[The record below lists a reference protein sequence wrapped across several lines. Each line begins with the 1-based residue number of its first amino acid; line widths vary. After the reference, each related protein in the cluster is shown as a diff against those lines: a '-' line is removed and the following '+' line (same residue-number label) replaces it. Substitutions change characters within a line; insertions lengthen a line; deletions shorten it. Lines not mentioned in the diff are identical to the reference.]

1 MWPFKRSKKSPSL
14 PKAHAGKT
22 QHEFSQW
29 VPTPVLPDGWT
40 PRYYP
45 TTPGIE
51 AFTPYLPPA
60 LSWPDMD
67 ASACGHRAA
76 ESLMGLFSRSDPTC
90 DVHLWCGPGQ
100 RLMVAECY
108 QAHHPDNSLLYIG
121 VYLWPV
127 TDLVEDDQVVY
138 GPMAT
143 GQYEPGWQVST
154 PPKPLSKAL
163 IWPLV
168 GGDVLVWRGMV
179 QDGSD
184 GGSHWGQGIIDP
196 DTADKIKC
204 ASREV
209 SIFLPAPPQYQ
220 DCPPAFLAVRK
231 GSEWMLSRCWQ
242 LGSHASGEAAWQ
254 ASPAM
259 FRLDAMYQTHCNDM
273 GQDVLRI

>member
-1 MWPFKRSKKSPSL
+1 
-14 PKAHAGKT
+14 
-22 QHEFSQW
+22 
-29 VPTPVLPDGWT
+29 
-40 PRYYP
+40 
-45 TTPGIE
+45 
-51 AFTPYLPPA
+51 
-60 LSWPDMD
+60 
-67 ASACGHRAA
+67 
-76 ESLMGLFSRSDPTC
+76 MGLFSRSDPTC

-154 PPKPLSKAL
+154 PPKPSSKAL

-179 QDGSD
+179 QEGSD

-220 DCPPAFLAVRK
+220 DCPPRSLPCARVVNGCSAGAGNLAVTPLVKPRGK
-231 GSEWMLSRCWQ
+231 RRPRC
-242 LGSHASGEAAWQ
+242 
-254 ASPAM
+254 
-259 FRLDAMYQTHCNDM
+259 FVLDAMYQTHCNDI